1 MQKSML
7 KPPITRLGG
16 KSKSRKEIISMMPDH
31 VCYVE
36 PFFGAGWVYILASQN
51 QRLK

>member
-1 MQKSML
+1 MQKTML

-16 KSKSRKEIISMMPDH
+16 KSKLRKEIINMMPDH

-36 PFFGAGWVYILASQN
+36 PFFGAGWVFLVSQN
-51 QRLK
+51 QRLR

>member
-36 PFFGAGWVYILASQN
+36 LDGCILASQN

>member
-16 KSKSRKEIISMMPDH
+16 KSKSRKEIIKMMPDH

-36 PFFGAGWVYILASQN
+36 PFFGAGWVYFESQN

>member
-16 KSKSRKEIISMMPDH
+16 KSKSCLLYTSE
-31 VCYVE
+31 
-36 PFFGAGWVYILASQN
+36 GACAVYKDSNGRYYTVIGFDY
-51 QRLK
+51 

>member
-1 MQKSML
+1 ML

-16 KSKSRKEIISMMPDH
+16 KSKLRKEIISMMPAH

-36 PFFGAGWVYILASQN
+36 PFFGAGWVYFGKSKSKIEVIN
-51 QRLK
+51 D